1 MGDDSLETLAGVCIL
16 QQLNPIHLSNRNIAF
31 KFVAIMP
38 KSTAYHLEIEIDRLT
53 NSVQNTISGDSFATE
68 VIEITKTDLKIVTK
82 ANGWKFDW
90 KAGMKERDRKVYK
103 LTIVDNPN
111 IIQGLVSISDYS
123 DHFYL
128 HLVESAPFNL
138 GKKKL
143 YIGVP
148 GSLFAYVCKLSWD
161 KGYEGFV
168 AFQSKT
174 KLVEHYETTLG
185 ATHVGGHKMIIFPQA
200 AIKLIKQYFQT

>member
-1 MGDDSLETLAGVCIL
+1 MAKK
-16 QQLNPIHLSNRNIAF
+16 A
-31 KFVAIMP
+31 
-38 KSTAYHLEIEIDRLT
+38 AYHLDIEIDRLT

-68 VIEITKTDLKIVTK
+68 IFEVTKDDLKTATK

-90 KAGMKERDRKVYK
+90 KAELKEKERKVYK
-103 LTIVDNPN
+103 LTIKDNPN
-111 IIQGLVSISDYS
+111 VIQGLLSISDYD

-138 GKKKL
+138 GRKKL
-143 YIGVP
+143 YEGVP
-148 GSLFAYVCKLSWD
+148 GNLFAFTCKLAWD

-174 KLVEHYETTLG
+174 KLIEHYEATLD
-185 ATHVGGHKMIIFPQA
+185 ATHVGGHKMVIFPA
-200 AIKLIKQYFQT
+200 AALKLIKKYFQTQ